1 MIEIKCL
8 KDIEALKARKDIP
21 AALVEMV
28 NEDLAIL
35 KKWSDEDDEV
45 SMEEFNTDD
54 FDYGYIVVLE
64 GNESEEDIKNVGLTG
79 GLEGTIPEAAYSYF
93 INGDKWTR
101 AIIIYNDSYSMS
113 FWLKNSNIFSK
124 YEVICHNS
132 SSLRD
137 DGVADFEKIVEPF

>member
-1 MIEIKCL
+1 MIEIKCF
-8 KDIEALKARKDIP
+8 KDIEVLKASEGIP
-21 AALVEMV
+21 ALLVEMI
-28 NEDLAIL
+28 NEDLVIL

-54 FDYGYIVVLE
+54 FGYGYIVVLE
-64 GNESEEDIKNVGLTG
+64 GNESEADIKNVGLTE

-132 SSLRD
+132 SNLV
-137 DGVADFEKIVEPF
+137 DGDVADSEKIVEPF

>member
-132 SSLRD
+132 SNLGD
-137 DGVADFEKIVEPF
+137 DGVADSEKIVEPF

>member
-1 MIEIKCL
+1 MIEIKCF
-8 KDIEALKARKDIP
+8 KDIEVLKASKDIP
-21 AALVEMV
+21 ALLVELI
-28 NEDLAIL
+28 NEDLVIL

-54 FDYGYIVVLE
+54 FGYGYIVVLE
-64 GNESEEDIKNVGLTG
+64 GNESEADIKNVGLTE

-113 FWLKNSNIFSK
+113 FWLKNSNLFSK

-132 SSLRD
+132 SNLGD
-137 DGVADFEKIVEPF
+137 DGVADSEKIVEPF

>member
-28 NEDLAIL
+28 NEDLTIL

-113 FWLKNSNIFSK
+113 FWLKNSNLFSK

-132 SSLRD
+132 SNLGD
-137 DGVADFEKIVEPF
+137 DGVADSEKIVEPF

>member
-1 MIEIKCL
+1 MIEIKCI
-8 KDIEALKARKDIP
+8 KDIEELKAIEGIP
-21 AALVEMV
+21 ALLVEMIT
-28 NEDLAIL
+28 EDLVIL

-45 SMEEFNTDD
+45 SMEDFNADD

-64 GNESEEDIKNVGLTG
+64 GNESAEEIKNVGLTG

-132 SSLRD
+132 SNLV
-137 DGVADFEKIVEPF
+137 DGDVADSEKIVEPF

>member
-113 FWLKNSNIFSK
+113 FWLKNSNLFSK

-132 SSLRD
+132 SNLGD
-137 DGVADFEKIVEPF
+137 DGVADSEKIVEPF